1 MYFGFSYRFLW
12 WVNLPFIMKALYPP
26 LSYTLF
32 IVISIAALSVILVVV
47 NTFSEDVQRNYAR
60 SQLNYVAEVIRQ
72 DILRLYSTNAE
83 GRLQLSIPKDIIG
96 KQYSIELNQKIL
108 KLSLPF
114 KDKKIEVERLI
125 NTSASLTGKSFAP
138 ISIEMNKTNGDISI
152 RLV

>member
-1 MYFGFSYRFLW
+1 
-12 WVNLPFIMKALYPP
+12 MKALYPP

-32 IVISIAALSVILVVV
+32 IVISIVVLSIILVAV
-47 NTFSEDVQRNYAR
+47 NTFSEDIQRNYAR

-72 DILRLYSTNAE
+72 DILRLYSTDAE
-83 GRLQLSIPKDIIG
+83 GRLQLPIPKDVIG
-96 KQYSIELNQKIL
+96 KQYSIELNQKNL
-108 KLSLPF
+108 KLVLPF
-114 KDKKIEVERLI
+114 RGREIEVQRFI